1 MTIEV
6 LKHEK
11 NRSGYF
17 LKHKALVKVTN
28 LADENELV
36 VKTSVKVGYHP
47 MAYGLYGFNVRE
59 TVKEG
64 QYMIT
69 WETGISAD

>member
-59 TVKEG
+59 TVKED